1 MGSVHRESVQDRQ
14 SNPKGDITG
23 RVEETGNT
31 SGNQK
36 TPKKT
41 IILLFK
47 GQHRREVLTVCHR
60 SDAMLLKTLFKEAE
74 DRKYKT
80 ITGVSKLMESKTVV
94 V

>member
-1 MGSVHRESVQDRQ
+1 MGSVPRESVQDRQ
-14 SNPKGDITG
+14 SNPKGDKTG

-47 GQHRREVLTVCHR
+47 GQHRRVLTVCHR

>member
-14 SNPKGDITG
+14 SNPKGDKTG

-41 IILLFK
+41 IILLCE
-47 GQHRREVLTVCHR
+47 QRREVLTVCHR

-74 DRKYKT
+74 DRRYKT

>member
-47 GQHRREVLTVCHR
+47 GQHRRVLTVCHR

-74 DRKYKT
+74 DRRYKT

>member
-14 SNPKGDITG
+14 SNPKGDKTG

-36 TPKKT
+36 T

-47 GQHRREVLTVCHR
+47 RQHRREVLTVCHR

-74 DRKYKT
+74 DRRYKT